1 MGERKNEAGYR
12 ITDLATSERP
22 RERLASLGAP
32 MLSDAELVGI
42 LLGSGV
48 AGLNAVQLG
57 QRILLDVKGPAG
69 LHRISYEELC
79 ARRGLGPAKAAQ
91 LKAAI
96 ELGRRA
102 AARAEPDGRM
112 IIQSPEDAAAA
123 VEHELWPLEQESFRV
138 LLLDTRN
145 RLIRT
150 VEVYRGSLNTSLIRV
165 GEVFREAV
173 RANAAAVIIAHNHPS
188 GDPTPSP
195 EDVAVTRAIVEA
207 GRLLDIEVLD
217 HLVIGK
223 NCHVSLKAKGFGFG

>member
-12 ITDLATSERP
+12 ITDLAASERP
-22 RERLASLGAP
+22 RERLASLGAA
-32 MLSDAELVGI
+32 MLSDAELMAI

-69 LHRISYEELC
+69 LRRISYDELC

-91 LKAAI
+91 LKAAV

-102 AARAEPDGRM
+102 ARMEPDDRM
-112 IIQSPEDAAAA
+112 AIQSPEEAAG
-123 VEHELWPLEQESFRV
+123 VIEHELWPLEQESFRV

-150 VEVYRGSLNTSLIRV
+150 VEVYRGSLNTSVIRV
-165 GEVFREAV
+165 GEVFRDAV

-223 NCHVSLKAKGFGFG
+223 NCHVSLKAKGLGFG